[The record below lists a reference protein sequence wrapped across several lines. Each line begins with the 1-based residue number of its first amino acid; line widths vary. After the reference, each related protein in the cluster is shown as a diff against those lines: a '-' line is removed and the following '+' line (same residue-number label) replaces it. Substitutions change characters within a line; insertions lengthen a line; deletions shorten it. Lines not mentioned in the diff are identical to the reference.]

1 MIHPLSGD
9 FSELKDAEIESRLQE
24 LSKKYWM
31 AGNPTVKHQIST
43 FISLYKEELSF
54 RRQKQLEQQYQS
66 RDKGL
71 DKLIKIN

>member
-9 FSELKDAEIESRLQE
+9 FSDLKDAEIENRLQE

-31 AGNPTVKHQIST
+31 AGNPAVKHHIST

-71 DKLIKIN
+71 DKLIKVN